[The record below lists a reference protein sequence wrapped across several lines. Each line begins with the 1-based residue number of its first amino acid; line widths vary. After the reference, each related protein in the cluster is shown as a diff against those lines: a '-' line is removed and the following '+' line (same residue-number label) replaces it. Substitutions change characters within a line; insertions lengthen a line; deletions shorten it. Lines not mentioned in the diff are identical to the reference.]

1 MATLA
6 IKIPNT
12 FTTQS
17 LQSVRPDPV
26 RPDPIFTCRG
36 LKTTPTPIH
45 SNNTQRIK
53 TALEPKK
60 VKSQTTHHILQTIGS
75 PTIQET
81 NEILRW
87 ATKTTPYPKATK
99 AFLGEKDHG
108 TLHRTLHTWNERQW
122 QPGFKKNETQGTS
135 YCEIEKWTS
144 NTTPYSKQCIS
155 LGFKHHSVLT
165 QV

>member
-17 LQSVRPDPV
+17 LPSVQPG
-26 RPDPIFTCRG
+26 PIFTCRG

-122 QPGFKKNETQGTS
+122 QPGFRKNETQRTNYS
-135 YCEIEKWTS
+135 EIDKWTS
-144 NTTPYSKQCIS
+144 NTKKPYSKQCIS